1 MSDISSEE
9 LILICLGLTNILG
22 INLPV
27 FNKWSKYTGVLI
39 CLCLTNTLICLCLTN
54 TPGH

>member
-9 LILICLGLTNILG
+9 LILICLGLTNTLG

-27 FNKWSKYTGVLI
+27 FNK
-39 CLCLTNTLICLCLTN
+39 
-54 TPGH
+54 